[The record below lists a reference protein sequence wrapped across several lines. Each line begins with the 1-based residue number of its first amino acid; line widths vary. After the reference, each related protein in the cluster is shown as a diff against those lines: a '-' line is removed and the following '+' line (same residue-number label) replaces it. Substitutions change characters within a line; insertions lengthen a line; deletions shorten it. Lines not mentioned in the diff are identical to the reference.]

1 MERSG
6 SGIPGQNGPN
16 PAGSYLSAARGT
28 AHEGPVVTHPS
39 QQPGGQRRGEKL
51 LNEPKN
57 PHQHQQELPL
67 CWDVVY
73 QPWDRNCS
81 SPGLGFGG
89 GLGGVL
95 QLQRNLERCGSF
107 PGLPARP
114 RGSRELLQLLQGGGQ
129 RSAPAEERQQ
139 NPLSTARPA
148 LPGYL
153 QDQGTSWDPGGSTR
167 ILEPS
172 PGQARGSPAHKQISR
187 DSGNPQENKVRA
199 SSRQINPRPL

>member
-89 GLGGVL
+89 DWGEFYSCKGTWKGVGASLGSQHGP
-95 QLQRNLERCGSF
+95 EGHGSF
-107 PGLPARP
+107 CSSCKVGDNAQPLRRSGSKTPPAQPDPPSRGIYRIREHPGIHEDP
-114 RGSRELLQLLQGGGQ
+114 RGSSNPAPDKPEDPPHTNK
-129 RSAPAEERQQ
+129 SAETVAIRRKTKCER
-139 NPLSTARPA
+139 AA
-148 LPGYL
+148 V
-153 QDQGTSWDPGGSTR
+153 
-167 ILEPS
+167 
-172 PGQARGSPAHKQISR
+172 K
-187 DSGNPQENKVRA
+187 
-199 SSRQINPRPL
+199 